1 MVFAKIR
8 GTKKELRLLDD
19 STLRLHRRGARQID
33 DGRYEVP
40 AVLEEY
46 ELDILRSHH
55 YDVVVQGDVKELLTE
70 RVTPARPAAVS
81 YNSPE
86 QLFYSVETNAGY
98 MDTDYIERWTIN
110 LARLFPELCTSLPLP
125 NKTWEGRTS
134 SAIRLRAADS
144 ANRPAVLFT
153 SGVHAAELGGPDSCI
168 YFLFRLLKAYEANT
182 AIVLGA
188 STFSADRVRDILD
201 NIDIFVFPCVN
212 PDGRVFMQT
221 KNEWWR
227 KNRNPNGGMNA
238 VGVDINRNFDFLW
251 SSGIGSSSTAF
262 SDTYKGSAAF
272 SEPETRN
279 VQWMLDTAGPSFF
292 MDIHGFAGTL
302 VYVWGDALDQSQ
314 DPSMSFLNPLW
325 DGKRNSAYREYLNQT
340 DAFLV
345 THVGDRI
352 ISAANAVNG
361 AQYESFQSYSGL
373 YPTTATSDDY
383 AFSRHLTAPNQ
394 RKTYAYTLEYRSDEF
409 VSTYAGMQSVIDEV
423 NAAMLELCSAAVPSS
438 Q

>member
-1 MVFAKIR
+1 MVFARIR
-8 GTKKELRLLDD
+8 GTKHELRLLAD
-19 STLRLHRRGARQID
+19 STLRLQRKGVRKIGD
-33 DGRYEVP
+33 DLYEVP

-46 ELDILRSHH
+46 EVGILQSHY
-55 YDVVVQGDVKELLTE
+55 YDVVIQGDVKRLLSE
-70 RVTPARPAAVS
+70 RLAATRPGAAS
-81 YNSPE
+81 YNAPE

-98 MDTDYIERWTIN
+98 MDTDYIESWTTN
-110 LARLFPELCTSLPLP
+110 LARLYPALCTSMALP
-125 NKTWEGRTS
+125 NKTWEGRAS
-134 SAIRLRAADS
+134 AAIRLRVADS

-168 YFLFRLLKAYEANT
+168 YFLFRLLKAYQAKT
-182 AIVLGA
+182 AIILGA
-188 STFSADRVRDILD
+188 KTFSADQVRDILD

-212 PDGRVFMQT
+212 PDGRAFVQT

-227 KNRNPNGGMNA
+227 KNRNPNVGANA

-251 SSGIGSSSTAF
+251 SSGIGSSSTSFA
-262 SDTYKGSAAF
+262 DTYKGSAAF

-279 VQWMLDTAGPSFF
+279 IQWMLDTSDPIFF
-292 MDIHGFAGTL
+292 MDIHGFAGAL

-314 DPSMSFLNPLW
+314 DPGMSFLNPMW
-325 DGKRNSAYREYLNQT
+325 DGKRNSTYREYLNPT

-345 THVGDRI
+345 THVADRI

-383 AFSRHLTAPNQ
+383 AFSRHLAAPNQ

-409 VSTYAGMQSVIDEV
+409 VSTYAGM
-423 NAAMLELCSAAVPSS
+423 L
-438 Q
+438 